1 MQHPEKEKD
10 DTPYPKNTHMQ
21 FYKRIENE
29 TNMVFDT
36 EKQNHVARGLKYNLH
51 YNKKPGS
58 KH

>member
-1 MQHPEKEKD
+1 
-10 DTPYPKNTHMQ
+10 MQ